1 MSENSIHPAGILC
14 LQSYQLGK
22 KDQERLADALQQRAL
37 HACPDPAL
45 TVPGTAVL
53 WMGVPV
59 DAIAEQNN
67 VSVQPT
73 TCRLTCTLIRI
84 LHIPLNPIRSTLVI
98 SGCFNSWFTCCRR
111 IKFE

>member
-84 LHIPLNPIRSTLVI
+84 LHIPLKPHQKHFGHLRVLQQLVHLLQKDQI
-98 SGCFNSWFTCCRR
+98 
-111 IKFE
+111 